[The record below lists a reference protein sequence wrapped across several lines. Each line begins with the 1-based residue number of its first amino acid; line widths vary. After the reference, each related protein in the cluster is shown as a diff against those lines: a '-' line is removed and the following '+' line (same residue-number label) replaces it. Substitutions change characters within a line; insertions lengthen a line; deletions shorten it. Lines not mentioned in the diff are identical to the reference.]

1 MIIELR
7 KKSQITIPK
16 EIVEALSL
24 QEGDHLDININQGV
38 IQIEPVAVY
47 SKKYVDRLEKTVM
60 KIQEDPSKY
69 TAGPFTTLEDMIKY
83 LENEDEEIDQSDDE
97 KK

>member
-16 EIVEALSL
+16 EIVDSLSL
-24 QEGDHLDININQGV
+24 QEGDHLEINLKNGV
-38 IQIEPVAVY
+38 IHIEPVTIY
-47 SKKYVDRLEKTVM
+47 SKRYIERLEKTVM
-60 KIQEDPSKY
+60 RIQEEPRKY
-69 TAGPFTTLEDMIKY
+69 SQGPFTTIEDMIKY
-83 LENEDEEIDQSDDE
+83 LEAEDEDMESNDEE

>member
-16 EIVEALSL
+16 EITEALSL
-24 QEGDHLDININQGV
+24 QEGDHLNISLKQGI

-47 SKKYVDRLEKTVM
+47 SKKYVERLEKTVM
-60 KIQEDPSKY
+60 RIHEDPSEF
-69 TAGPFTTLEDMIKY
+69 TSGPFTSIEDMIKY
-83 LENEDEEIDQSDDE
+83 LEKEDDE
-97 KK
+97 IEANDNDKK

>member
-24 QEGDHLDININQGV
+24 HEGDHLDISINRGV

-60 KIQEDPSKY
+60 RIQEEPSKY
-69 TAGPFTTLEDMIKY
+69 TAGPFTTIDDMIKY
-83 LENEDEEIDQSDDE
+83 LENEDDEADQNDEE